1 VADRNA
7 PKSNRTSRS
16 RHSLGFDARES
27 CGDELSFRQR
37 RDCRQCIGRN
47 RRDVRGVPGAGANAL
62 TSDMISS
69 GRFAARGLTQLR
81 YKIGLLVFAIVCTAQ
96 VDVGARESKDWI
108 VLKNCRLI
116 SNPANDGDSFHVS
129 AGARE
134 YIFRLYMVD
143 APETDEMN
151 PARLV
156 EQAKYFAIT
165 VPQAIEVGLAAKQFT
180 RAKLSEP
187 FTVFTRMSD
196 AMGRS
201 KLERFYAFVQ
211 NKDGDL
217 GEQLVR
223 NGLARNY
230 GFKAVP
236 PGLRNSRLEV
246 EKLQQFEDEAKQE
259 KIGGWGI
266 DAGRLNVHPQKAP
279 FSIFVAEKMIRSQAS
294 PWVNSFSRNSATP
307 GFRPSSTAVGPV
319 EIKKSHPKEK
329 IEPGRIDI
337 NTATEKELKMI
348 RGVGPV
354 LASRIIAARPF
365 RSADDLKK
373 VNGIGD
379 KKYAKIRPHFQ

>member
-1 VADRNA
+1 MVSSCAFVAERLA
-7 PKSNRTSRS
+7 
-16 RHSLGFDARES
+16 
-27 CGDELSFRQR
+27 
-37 RDCRQCIGRN
+37 
-47 RRDVRGVPGAGANAL
+47 
-62 TSDMISS
+62 
-69 GRFAARGLTQLR
+69 QLR
-81 YKIGLLVFAIVCTAQ
+81 HNVGLLAFAIVCAAP
-96 VDVGARESKDWI
+96 VDAGARESKDWI
-108 VLKNCRLI
+108 VLENCRLI
-116 SNPANDGDSFHVS
+116 SNPANDGDSFHAS

-156 EQAKYFAIT
+156 EQAKYFAVT
-165 VPQAIEVGLAAKQFT
+165 VPQAIEVGLVAKEFT
-180 RAKLSEP
+180 RQRLSEP

-196 AMGRS
+196 AMGHSR
-201 KLERFYAFVQ
+201 LERFYAFVQ
-211 NKDGDL
+211 TKDGDL

-236 PGLRNSRLEV
+236 PGLRNSRLEL

-259 KIGGWGI
+259 KIGGWGVNV
-266 DAGRLNVHPQKAP
+266 GRLNVYAQKPAP
-279 FSIFVAEKMIRSQAS
+279 FSVFVAEKTARPRALPLANTVHRFPNPLLQA
-294 PWVNSFSRNSATP
+294 
-307 GFRPSSTAVGPV
+307 PSSAMVGPV
-319 EIKKSHPKEK
+319 EAPDSHAKEK

-348 RGVGPV
+348 PGVGPV
-354 LASRIIAARPF
+354 MASRIIAARPF

-379 KKYAKIRPHFQ
+379 KKYAKIRPYFQ